1 MLEFSGS
8 YFDGKTSRAHA
19 VHVIFDGSKLSL
31 AGNDFTIDAPIERVE
46 IEPVL
51 GNTRRVLNLK
61 PGRLETADL
70 EAIAQ
75 LEELIGRN
83 RGMTL
88 VNRLERRWGFVLLSF
103 VATLAV
109 IVGAVIYGI
118 PWLAG
123 VAARSTPVSVLEP
136 LTKQTRDILEA
147 QYLKPSRLELS
158 NRVRVERIFNEVTQE
173 VAKRE
178 GSAGVYRFELLLRS
192 SPALGANALAL
203 PSGTVI
209 ATDDFIKLTKS
220 DDEIRGVFAHEVGHV
235 VRRHALSQ
243 LYQGVGVF
251 ALASLV
257 VGDFAGVTS
266 IAASLPAIL
275 IQSGYSR
282 QAEADADGV
291 AARYLIERGVGTKP
305 MRDILQRLEAKSR
318 GGDVPSL
325 LRTHPATL
333 ERIEEL
339 KRLEMKR

>member
-8 YFDGKTSRAHA
+8 YFDGKTSRVHA
-19 VHVIFDGSKLSL
+19 VHVVFDGSKLSL
-31 AGNDFTIDAPIERVE
+31 AGNDFVIDAPMERVE

-51 GNTRRVLNLK
+51 GNTRRVLDLK

-70 EAIAQ
+70 DAIAK
-75 LEELIGRN
+75 LEELTGLN

-192 SPALGANALAL
+192 SPILGANALAL

-266 IAASLPAIL
+266 IAASLPAVL

-282 QAEADADGV
+282 QAEADADAV
-291 AARYLIERGVGTKP
+291 AARYLIARGVGTKP
-305 MRDILQRLEAKSR
+305 MRDILERLEAKSR

-339 KRLEMKR
+339 KRLETKK

>member
-8 YFDGKTSRAHA
+8 YFDGKTSKAHA
-19 VHVIFDGSKLSL
+19 VQVVFDGSKLSL
-31 AGNDFTIDAPIERVE
+31 AGDNLQVETPMERVE

-61 PGRLETADL
+61 PGRLETVDL
-70 EAIAQ
+70 ATIAR
-75 LEELIGRN
+75 LEELTGRN
-83 RGMTL
+83 RGMTF

-123 VAARSTPVSVLEP
+123 VATRSTPVSVLEP
-136 LTKQTRDILEA
+136 LTKQTQQILEA
-147 QYLKPSRLELS
+147 QYLKPTKLELS
-158 NRVRVERIFNEVTQE
+158 NRVRVQRIFDEVTQE

-178 GSAGVYRFELLLRS
+178 GSVGMYRFELLLRD

-220 DDEIRGVFAHEVGHV
+220 DNEIRGVFAHEVGHIT
-235 VRRHALSQ
+235 RRHALSQ
-243 LYQGVGVF
+243 LYQGVGIF
-251 ALASLV
+251 ALASFV

-282 QAEADADGV
+282 QAESDADGV
-291 AARYLIERGVGTKP
+291 AARYLIARGIGTKP
-305 MRDILQRLEAKSR
+305 LRDILERLEAQGL
-318 GGDVPSL
+318 GGSIPSL
-325 LRTHPATL
+325 LRTHPATP
-333 ERIEEL
+333 ERIDEL
-339 KRLEMKR
+339 KRFKLKR

>member
-19 VHVIFDGSKLSL
+19 VHVVFDGSKLRL
-31 AGNDFTIDAPIERVE
+31 AANDFTIETPIERIE

-70 EAIAQ
+70 QAIAQ
-75 LEELIGRN
+75 LETMTRRN

-88 VNRLERRWGFVLLSF
+88 VNLLERRWGFVLLSF
-103 VATLAV
+103 AATLAV
-109 IVGAVIYGI
+109 IVAAVVFGI

-123 VAARSTPVSVLEP
+123 VAARGTPVSVLEP
-136 LTKQTRDILEA
+136 LTKQTRQLLES
-147 QYLKPSRLELS
+147 QYLTRSKLTASTRA
-158 NRVRVERIFNEVTQE
+158 RVQRIFDEVTLE
-173 VAKRE
+173 VARSE
-178 GSAGVYRFELLLRS
+178 GSAGVYRFELLLRDS
-192 SPALGANALAL
+192 RLLGANALAL
-203 PSGTVI
+203 PTGTII
-209 ATDDFIKLTKS
+209 ATDDFVRLTTN

-235 VRRHALSQ
+235 TRRHALSQ

-266 IAASLPAIL
+266 IAASLPAVL

-282 QAEADADGV
+282 QAETEADAV
-291 AARYLIERGVGTKP
+291 AARYMVARGIGTKP
-305 MRDILQRLEAKSR
+305 LRDILERLEAQGK
-318 GGDVPSL
+318 GGNIPSL
-325 LRTHPATL
+325 LRTHPGTRERLEAL
-333 ERIEEL
+333 ERLET
-339 KRLEMKR
+339 KR

>member
-1 MLEFSGS
+1 MLEFSAS
-8 YFDGKTSRAHA
+8 YFDGKTSKAHA
-19 VHVIFDGSKLSL
+19 VRVVFDGSKLSL
-31 AGNDFTIDAPIERVE
+31 EGEDLTLDTPIERVE

-70 EAIAQ
+70 ETIAR
-75 LEELIGRN
+75 LEELTGRN

-88 VNRLERRWGFVLLSF
+88 VDRLERRWGFVLLSF
-103 VATLAV
+103 AATLAV
-109 IVGAVIYGI
+109 IVGAVVYGI

-136 LTKQTRDILEA
+136 LTKQTRQLLEA
-147 QYLKPSRLELS
+147 QYLKPTKLELS

-178 GSAGVYRFELLLRS
+178 GSPGVYRFELLLRD
-192 SPALGANALAL
+192 SPVLGANALAL

-220 DDEIRGVFAHEVGHV
+220 DDEIRGVFAHEVGHIT
-235 VRRHALSQ
+235 RRHALSQ

-251 ALASLV
+251 ALASFV
-257 VGDFAGVTS
+257 IGDFAGVTS

-282 QAEADADGV
+282 QAESEADEV
-291 AARYLIERGVGTKP
+291 AARYLIAKGTGTKP
-305 MRDILQRLEAKSR
+305 LRDILERLEAQGM
-318 GGDVPSL
+318 GGSIPSL
-325 LRTHPATL
+325 LRTHPATP
-333 ERIEEL
+333 ERLEEL
-339 KRLEMKR
+339 KRLEPKR